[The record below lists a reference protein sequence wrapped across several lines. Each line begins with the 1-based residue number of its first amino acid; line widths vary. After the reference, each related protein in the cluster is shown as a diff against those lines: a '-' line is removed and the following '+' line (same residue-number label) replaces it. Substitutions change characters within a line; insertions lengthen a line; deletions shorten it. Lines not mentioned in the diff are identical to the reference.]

1 MIWKNG
7 GNFLGIW
14 RAWKDLEGFG
24 GILKGGMISGEHWDC
39 FLFFEKGKC
48 LAMLVKP
55 TQSHVKHGRG
65 HLHGAYHFFVLEP
78 VCKVVMCILMIT
90 RSLRRPEKQ

>member
-1 MIWKNG
+1 M
-7 GNFLGIW
+7 
-14 RAWKDLEGFG
+14 EGFG

-65 HLHGAYHFFVLEP
+65 HLHGAYHFLVLEP

>member
-1 MIWKNG
+1 MGENFWGFGGLGKIWK
-7 GNFLGIW
+7 
-14 RAWKDLEGFG
+14 GFG
-24 GILKGGMISGEHWDC
+24 GILTGGMISGEHWDC